1 MTATTPQLNYVFD
14 DFADMFVELGAFGSP
29 SELHGLLT
37 GQLAAG
43 VRADAEAWLAM
54 VVAHL
59 DVQAIED
66 DDDKAELVCL
76 YDMALGQLSQA
87 DFGFQMLLPDDESN
101 LAERTESLGAWCS
114 GFLSG
119 FGLGFDRSKQKLTS
133 EITDSMEDLASIA
146 QVSFDAEDN
155 AADGGSDGSADQ
167 SAEISYI
174 ELMEYVRLAAMMV
187 FAEFNLPTDAQ
198 VHTAAKQLH

>member
-1 MTATTPQLNYVFD
+1 MTDTKPQLNYVFD
-14 DFADMFVELGAFGSP
+14 DFADMFVELGAFGTP

-66 DDDKAELVCL
+66 DDDKAELVVL
-76 YDMALGQLSQA
+76 YDMVLEQLTEA
-87 DFGFQMLLPDDESN
+87 DFGLQLLLPEDDAK
-101 LAERTESLGAWCS
+101 LAGRAESLGAWCT

-119 FGLGFDRSKQKLTS
+119 FGLGFDRSKQKLSS
-133 EITDSMEDLASIA
+133 EITDAMEDLANIA
-146 QVSFDAEDN
+146 QVSFDAEDE
-155 AADGGSDGSADQ
+155 DLTED
-167 SAEISYI
+167 SAEISYV
-174 ELMEYVRLAAMMV
+174 ELVEYVRLAAIMV
-187 FAEFNLPTDAQ
+187 FAEFNLLAESGPQ
-198 VHTAAKQLH
+198 KVPQQLH

>member
-1 MTATTPQLNYVFD
+1 MTDTKPQLNYVFD
-14 DFADMFVELGAFGSP
+14 DFADMFVELGAFGTP

-66 DDDKAELVCL
+66 DDDKAELVVL
-76 YDMALGQLSQA
+76 YDMVLEQLTEA
-87 DFGFQMLLPDDESN
+87 NFGLQLLLPEDDAE
-101 LAERTESLGAWCS
+101 LAGRTESLGAWCT

-119 FGLGFDRSKQKLTS
+119 FGLGFDNSKQNISS
-133 EITDSMEDLASIA
+133 EITDSMEDLANIA
-146 QVSFDAEDN
+146 QVSFDAEDE
-155 AADGGSDGSADQ
+155 DLTED
-167 SAEISYI
+167 SAEISYV
-174 ELMEYVRLAAMMV
+174 ELVEYVRLAAMMV
-187 FAEFNLPTDAQ
+187 FAEFNLLAESGPQ
-198 VHTAAKQLH
+198 KVPQQLH

>member
-1 MTATTPQLNYVFD
+1 MTDTKPQLNYVFD
-14 DFADMFVELGAFGSP
+14 DFADMFVELGAFGTP

-66 DDDKAELVCL
+66 DDDKAELVVL
-76 YDMALGQLSQA
+76 YDMVLEQLTEA
-87 DFGFQMLLPDDESN
+87 DFGLQLLLPEDDAE
-101 LAERTESLGAWCS
+101 LAGRTESLGAWCT

-119 FGLGFDRSKQKLTS
+119 FGLGFDHSKQKLSS
-133 EITDSMEDLASIA
+133 EITDSMEDLANIA
-146 QVSFDAEDN
+146 QVSFNAEDE
-155 AADGGSDGSADQ
+155 DLTED
-167 SAEISYI
+167 SAEISYV
-174 ELMEYVRLAAMMV
+174 ELVEYVRLAAMMV
-187 FAEFNLPTDAQ
+187 FAEFNLLAESGPQ
-198 VHTAAKQLH
+198 KVPQQLH